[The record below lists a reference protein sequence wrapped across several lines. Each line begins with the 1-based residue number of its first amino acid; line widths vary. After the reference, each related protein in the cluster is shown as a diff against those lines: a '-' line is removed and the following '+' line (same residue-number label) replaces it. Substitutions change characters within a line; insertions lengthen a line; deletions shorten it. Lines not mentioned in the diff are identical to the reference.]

1 MGPPQQQ
8 QQQLQQQPQQPH
20 RQQRGAS
27 LGSAGSRGRK
37 GDGRG
42 GGNSGSSS
50 GADWT
55 CPNPKCG
62 VEHNWAS
69 TIHCRR
75 CKTPKPAGAGGKSAG
90 NKGDKSAGDKPAGR
104 ASLGKAG
111 ESSSASSALAPK
123 PQSEV
128 TVAEDRLEKAKLL
141 FDEGAP
147 ELEPFVERLREA
159 KERATAARP
168 LLDQIAE
175 ASTDAE
181 VAERRAS
188 SLQAD
193 LEKLDARR
201 AKLASSLAQANRD
214 HEAAV
219 GVRDALRAKYAA
231 QCAEAAS
238 GAKDSL
244 IKEANDQWVA
254 LSGFCKELQS
264 GVSEGKPLD
273 GKVLSTKLQTQLNA
287 LHQAHLRITTP
298 SPLASPPVAGLPTPP
313 VFVGSGGA
321 APGSPGTAATRNVKQ
336 KSAVAG
342 VAAGSGV
349 APMESDEETADP
361 GGNITG

>member
-1 MGPPQQQ
+1 MQ
-8 QQQLQQQPQQPH
+8 
-20 RQQRGAS
+20 
-27 LGSAGSRGRK
+27 
-37 GDGRG
+37 
-42 GGNSGSSS
+42 
-50 GADWT
+50 
-55 CPNPKCG
+55 
-62 VEHNWAS
+62 
-69 TIHCRR
+69 CRR

-128 TVAEDRLEKAKLL
+128 AVAEDRLVKAKLL

-298 SPLASPPVAGLPTPP
+298 SPLSPPPVAGLPTPP

-349 APMESDEETADP
+349 APMESDEETAEP
-361 GGNITG
+361 GGTITG